1 MGAMGASGWTYLNP
15 DLSALVSSQDLAKEK
30 ATQLEV
36 LHAREAAYFHDR
48 EALSAQGRTVIVLDD
63 GMATGMTAL
72 AGLTSLRQIGPAR
85 LTLAVPI
92 LDGAILRRV
101 EPLVDALEWLKLVGG
116 LGAVGAWYEDF
127 PQLQD
132 DQVLELLAGRGA
144 RAASAGSGWPGRE
157 T

>member
-1 MGAMGASGWTYLNP
+1 MALEMRPCWGEPIERRGDVDPEGPARPRHLQQPRAPGLTC
-15 DLSALVSSQDLAKEK
+15 LS
-30 ATQLEV
+30 
-36 LHAREAAYFHDR
+36 
-48 EALSAQGRTVIVLDD
+48 
-63 GMATGMTAL
+63 AL